1 MGGNRELAERFIA
14 SLEARDWDAWAGLL
28 HPAVVYE
35 IPQSRE
41 RIRGRDRYLR
51 FNQEYPGDWHLR
63 PKVTI
68 ADERHAVVWFEWL
81 LDSRTDD
88 AMAFFEFADGL
99 ITRVTDFWPEPY
111 EPPPGREHLVER
123 WLTGPAQQQPAQRRG
138 RVLRGAEDRRGGG
151 RPAGGR
157 TGTSVPRRARRDAP
171 SGPAI
176 RMPRVSSPSAAS
188 MVPPPPNDH
197 RPRVMSRASGR
208 PAASRTSRSAAC
220 RRLSASD
227 RSAGP
232 VDAEDRPA
240 DLGAP

>member
-14 SLEARDWDAWAGLL
+14 TLEARDWDAWAGLL

-68 ADERHAVVWFEWL
+68 ADERHGVVWFEWL
-81 LDSRTDD
+81 LDGRAED

-123 WLTGPAQQQPAQRRG
+123 WLPAPHSSNRRSP
-138 RVLRGAEDRRGGG
+138 RAASAPGAEGSSTRVANGDHRC
-151 RPAGGR
+151 
-157 TGTSVPRRARRDAP
+157 RRDDLQSLARLEKLTI
-171 SGPAI
+171 G
-176 RMPRVSSPSAAS
+176 RSP
-188 MVPPPPNDH
+188 
-197 RPRVMSRASGR
+197 
-208 PAASRTSRSAAC
+208 
-220 RRLSASD
+220 
-227 RSAGP
+227 
-232 VDAEDRPA
+232 
-240 DLGAP
+240 